1 MMKSKIV
8 STAMIKSKYCMNN
21 WDVILAKAGIQC
33 LLKPVKKFFLDSRRS
48 SNDIIKQ
55 FRLVAPLILLAL
67 PTITNANETLP
78 LKKVTWPFDGAFGS
92 VDRKAAQRGFQVYK
106 EVCGSCHGLYN
117 LYYRN
122 LKDIGF
128 SEAEIKEI
136 AKSVTIQ
143 DGPNDAGE
151 MFERLGL
158 QSDRVIKPYPNEQ
171 AARAANNGAYPPDL
185 SLIVKARPDGAN
197 YLYSLLTGYSEAPK
211 DLKLMP
217 GLYYNEYFAGHQI
230 AMPAPLSDGQVTYMD
245 GTKASVEQ
253 MAMDVTVFLQWAAE
267 PEMENRKSMGLKV
280 MMFLVAF
287 TILFYISKKRIWQ
300 DIR

>member
-1 MMKSKIV
+1 MKKSKII
-8 STAMIKSKYCMNN
+8 SIEENDYFQNSSLSRS
-21 WDVILAKAGIQC
+21 DV
-33 LLKPVKKFFLDSRRS
+33 SRRGDLRS
-48 SNDIIKQ
+48 IC
-55 FRLVAPLILLAL
+55 FMRLPRQLRRLTMTIMLLL
-67 PTITNANETLP
+67 LTPITNANENP
-78 LKKVTWPFDGAFGS
+78 APQKITWPFDGAFGS

-106 EVCGSCHGLYN
+106 EVCSSCHGLYN

-136 AKSVTIQ
+136 AKSYTVQ

-151 MFERLGL
+151 MFERPAL
-158 QSDRVIKPYPNEQ
+158 QSDRFIKPYPNEQ

-197 YLYSLLTGYSEAPK
+197 YLYSLLTGYSDAPK
-211 DLKLMP
+211 DFKLMQ
-217 GLYYNEYFAGHQI
+217 GLYYNQYFPGHQI
-230 AMPAPLSDGQVTYMD
+230 AMPAPLSDEQVVYMD

-253 MAMDVTVFLQWAAE
+253 MAMDVTVFLQWASE
-267 PEMENRKSMGLKV
+267 PEMENRKSMGLKI

-287 TILFYISKKRIWQ
+287 TILFYISKNRIWKN
-300 DIR
+300 IK